1 MWFILA
7 LFSSLTFGLAGFMMK
22 ISSHHKGSNNYLLLG
37 LYVSGALGF
46 LWWMLQTGVA
56 LFTWPII
63 LFGIVIGFGS
73 AVGNLLFMKALEVGP
88 ASLTAP
94 LTNSN
99 IVLTVAM
106 SILIYDETISWTETV
121 GVVLLVTAISLL
133 PIDPNES
140 LRIRNI
146 AWYGF
151 VLTATLL
158 FFLRNGGLKITE
170 ELHLPNA
177 TILFI
182 SYVVGIIWFG
192 VGILRGGQPE
202 PPRARSIGWWWGLGA
217 GVFSFAGLQIYSI
230 ALSKGPASIIAPI
243 FATNSLIVALLS
255 ILIYRERLSLMQSFC
270 LVLLFSGLIFI
281 RI

>member
-37 LYVSGALGF
+37 LYVSGAMGF
-46 LWWMLQTGVA
+46 LWWMLHTGA
-56 LFTWPII
+56 TLFTWPVV
-63 LFGIVIGFGS
+63 LFGLVIGIGS
-73 AVGNLLFMKALEVGP
+73 AAGNLLFMKALEVGP

-99 IVLTVAM
+99 ILLTVIM
-106 SILIYDETISWTETV
+106 SILLYQETISWTEMI
-121 GVVLLVTAISLL
+121 GVILLVAAISLL
-133 PIDPNES
+133 PIDPNEN

-146 AWYGF
+146 SWYGL

-170 ELHLPNA
+170 ELHLPGA
-177 TILFI
+177 TILFV
-182 SYVVGIIWFG
+182 SYVVGIAWFG
-192 VGILRGGQPE
+192 ISILRDRPE
-202 PPRARSIGWWWGLGA
+202 PPRTRAIGWWWGLGA

-230 ALSKGPASIIAPI
+230 ALSEGPASIIAPI
-243 FATNSLIVALLS
+243 FATNSLVVALLS
-255 ILIYRERLSLMQSFC
+255 ILIYRERLSWMQRLC
-270 LVLLFSGLIFI
+270 LLLLFAGLILI
-281 RI
+281 RM